1 MRTAV
6 VILNWNTREHLQRW
20 LPGVVDSVDGHEDK
34 VIIADNASTDGS
46 AEYVRTNFPDLKLI
60 QFSSNLGF
68 TGGYNKALEQI
79 PDAKYYVLLNS
90 DIDAPIGWLKPLT
103 DWMESHPACAAC
115 GPKIHALKP
124 SGNGTY
130 ERTYWF
136 EYAGAAGGYIDHYG
150 YPFCRGRVLSR
161 TEKDLG
167 QYDTPASVEWV
178 SGACM
183 MVRASAWKD
192 LGGLDDRFFAHMEE
206 IDFCLRARRAGWSV
220 DVVPQSTVWHLGG
233 GTLPQTS
240 PFKLKLN
247 YRNNLMML
255 RKFMPKWRLN
265 IRRVS
270 DCLASLVYLVTG
282 KKEYFKAV
290 MQAHKEA
297 RILEDGEPWS
307 MAAFE
312 PGPMDGIRIIPL
324 AFLKKDKVFKYLKD
338 YEDSHCRCR

>member
-6 VILNWNTREHLQRW
+6 VILNWNTREHLMRW
-20 LPGVVDSVDGHEDK
+20 LPGLVSSVDGREDK
-34 VIIADNASTDGS
+34 VIVADNASTDGS
-46 AEYVRTNFPDLKLI
+46 AEYVSQNFPELQLMR
-60 QFSSNLGF
+60 FESNLGF
-68 TGGYNKALEQI
+68 TGGYNKALSQI
-79 PDAKYYVLLNS
+79 GDAKYFALVNS
-90 DIDAPIGWLKPLT
+90 DIDAPIGWLKPLL
-103 DWMESHPACAAC
+103 DWMDEHPGCAAC

-124 SGNGTY
+124 LSDGSY

-183 MVRASAWKD
+183 VIRASAWKD
-192 LGGLDDRFFAHMEE
+192 LGGFDHRFFAHMEE
-206 IDFCLRARRAGWSV
+206 IDFCLRARRAGWSI

-233 GTLPQTS
+233 GTLPQAS

-247 YRNNLMML
+247 YRNSLLML
-255 RKFMPKWRLN
+255 RKFMPKWRLT
-265 IRRVS
+265 IRRAI
-270 DCLASLVYLVTG
+270 DFCASIAYLITG

-297 RILEDGEPWS
+297 RVLEKGEPWPMS
-307 MAAFE
+307 PFK
-312 PGPMDGIRIIPL
+312 PGLMDGIRIIPL
-324 AFLKKDKVFKYLKD
+324 AILKKDKAFKYLKD